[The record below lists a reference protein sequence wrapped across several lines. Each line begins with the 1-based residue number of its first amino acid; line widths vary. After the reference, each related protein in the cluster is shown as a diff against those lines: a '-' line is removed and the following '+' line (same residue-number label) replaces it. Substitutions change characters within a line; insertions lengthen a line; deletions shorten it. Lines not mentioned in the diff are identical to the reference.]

1 MATAEVPA
9 IAASAKDVTPVLTV
23 EPQEPAS
30 SPVTGSVK
38 RSNGVYELGMTPPY
52 SVVTGVQLG
61 VCTVL
66 TCVHV
71 AVDGVLTFCQF
82 GVCVVITSTHS
93 VEYVVSADAAKAAAQ
108 KAASPNMGTP

>member
-1 MATAEVPA
+1 
-9 IAASAKDVTPVLTV
+9 
-23 EPQEPAS
+23 
-30 SPVTGSVK
+30 
-38 RSNGVYELGMTPPY
+38 
-52 SVVTGVQLG
+52 
-61 VCTVL
+61 VL